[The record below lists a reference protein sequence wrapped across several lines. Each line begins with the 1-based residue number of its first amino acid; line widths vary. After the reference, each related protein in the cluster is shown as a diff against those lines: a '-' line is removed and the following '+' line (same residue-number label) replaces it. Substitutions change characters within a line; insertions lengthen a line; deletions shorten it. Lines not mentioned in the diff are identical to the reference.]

1 MLTAVLWIPASYLL
15 GSVPFG
21 LLVSRLLYKQDLRAL
36 GSGNIGATNVLRNYG
51 VQPFI
56 AVMLMD
62 MAKGIAAV
70 AVGRAAGLGPT
81 LSLLAGLAAIA
92 GHNWSVFLRFKGGK
106 GIATSGGVLI
116 AAFPWTVTVTVLGVF
131 VVMLLL
137 TRIMSLASM
146 GAAVSFPLVSAW
158 VLWDDAGRYW
168 PHIAVAAL
176 TCVSALFKH
185 RENIGRLLR
194 GEEPRLGRGAAGGGG
209 GARA

>member
-1 MLTAVLWIPASYLL
+1 MLAAVLWIPASYLL

-56 AVMLMD
+56 AVMMLD

-92 GHNWSVFLRFKGGK
+92 GHNWSVFLGFKGGK

-131 VVMLLL
+131 VAMLLL

-146 GAAVSFPLVSAW
+146 SAAVSFPLVSAW
-158 VLWDDAGRYW
+158 VFWDDAGRYW
-168 PHIAVAAL
+168 PHLAVAAL
-176 TCVSALFKH
+176 ACVSALLKH

-194 GEEPRLGRGAAGGGG
+194 GEEPRLGRGAGGGG
-209 GARA
+209 GTRA

>member
-194 GEEPRLGRGAAGGGG
+194 GEEPRLGRGAGGGG